1 MKILIENLIKIS
13 LAVLILFSV
22 SCSENSTSNDDNTLE
37 WNKKIA
43 KYAVHNHAMV
53 LSELIK
59 PLSNQQEIILLI
71 RKSIDSVRFY
81 EDKSGYFYVY
91 DFDCVNI
98 AHATQKDKE
107 GQNLYDYQDTKG
119 KFVVR
124 ELADA
129 ASKGGGYV
137 EFYWQKPGETLQ
149 SKKLG
154 YVEPIRG
161 TNYFIGS
168 GVYLE

>member
-1 MKILIENLIKIS
+1 MKFKFLLNSWFI
-13 LAVLILFSV
+13 VLIALLV

-43 KYAVHNHAMV
+43 KYAVHNHAIV

-59 PLSNQQEIILLI
+59 PLSDKDAITLLI

-91 DFDCVNI
+91 DYNCVNI

-107 GQNLYDYQDTKG
+107 GQNLYDYQDVKG
-119 KFVVR
+119 KYVIR
-124 ELADA
+124 ELAA
-129 ASKGGGYV
+129 VCKNGGGYV
-137 EFYWQKPGETLQ
+137 EFYWQKPGETTQ

-154 YVEPIRG
+154 YAEPIPG
-161 TNYFIGS
+161 TDYFIGS